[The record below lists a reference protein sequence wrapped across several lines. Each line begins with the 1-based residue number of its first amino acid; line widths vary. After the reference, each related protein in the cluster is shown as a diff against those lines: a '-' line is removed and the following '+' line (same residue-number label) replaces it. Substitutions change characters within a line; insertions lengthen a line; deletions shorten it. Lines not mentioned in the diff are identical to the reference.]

1 MFDQCAKLEG
11 TGNRVPGTG
20 SEIWVIL
27 PKAQDRRY
35 RYLAAMMVDIIG
47 QLWSRLVDAS
57 RPGIRPDLDS

>member
-11 TGNRVPGTG
+11 TGDRLEDLGDLAKGQCHVP
-20 SEIWVIL
+20 
-27 PKAQDRRY
+27 QDRRY